1 MEVEAT
7 YFNFR
12 MSPQKMREMVRQIQG
27 LPALQAKAVLAV
39 VPRKSARV
47 VAKTLTS
54 AMANA
59 EALRSEWG
67 KSALE
72 QKAADLEASLEHTR
86 NRKKKNRQKRDLEK
100 YQSFLDSENRLSAE
114 SLWVKEAV
122 AGAAPTY
129 KRMQPKA
136 RGQGGPILKRGCNIR
151 IVLSDSPNKQG

>member
-12 MSPQKMREMVRQIQG
+12 MSPQKMREVVRQIQG
-27 LPALQAKAVLAV
+27 LPALQAQAVLAV
-39 VPRKSARV
+39 VPRKSAPI

-72 QKAADLEASLEHTR
+72 QKASDLEATLEHTR
-86 NRKKKNRQKRDLEK
+86 NRKKKNRQKRDLTK

-114 SLWVKEAV
+114 SLWVKE
-122 AGAAPTY
+122 
-129 KRMQPKA
+129 
-136 RGQGGPILKRGCNIR
+136 
-151 IVLSDSPNKQG
+151 